1 MAIFHKYK
9 AVYTKT
15 KHIKELMEEI
25 GPHEYYKNLRLKN
38 LDENKPVLMKDFY
51 LESKM
56 DGIHLC
62 YRYPMVGCSIM
73 VVDDRYSALPKEGWE
88 IVRNEEF

>member
-9 AVYTKT
+9 TIYTKT
-15 KHIKELMEEI
+15 TVIKELMEEI
-25 GPHEYYKNLRLKN
+25 GRHEYYRQLRLKN
-38 LDENKPVLMKDFY
+38 LEENKPILMKNFF

-62 YRYPMVGCSIM
+62 YRYPLLTCSIM
-73 VVDDRYSALPKEGWE
+73 VVDDRYNSLPKEGWE
-88 IVRNEEF
+88 IMRNEEF